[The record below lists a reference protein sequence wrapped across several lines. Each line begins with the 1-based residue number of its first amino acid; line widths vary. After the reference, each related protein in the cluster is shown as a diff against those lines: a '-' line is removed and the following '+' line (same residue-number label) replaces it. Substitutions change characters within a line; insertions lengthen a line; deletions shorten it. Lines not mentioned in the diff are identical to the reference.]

1 MMHTLLMTLATEPTA
16 PLSWY
21 EHVLNWAH
29 VKTTWDLV
37 LVSFG
42 VVAQLIF
49 LGRWLVQW
57 IASERRGESHV
68 PQMFW
73 WLSLGGATMLLIYF
87 ILRAEP
93 VGIMG
98 QLFGWV
104 VYSRNLYLI
113 NKKNGQSPAA

>member
-1 MMHTLLMTLATEPTA
+1 MVFAA
-16 PLSWY
+16 QLSWY
-21 EHVLNWAH
+21 EQVLRWAQ
-29 VKTTWDLV
+29 VETTWDLI

-73 WLSLGGATMLLIYF
+73 WLSLAGATMLLIYF
-87 ILRAEP
+87 VLRREP
-93 VGIMG
+93 VGVMG

-113 NKKNGQSPAA
+113 SRKNGWKVHMPEGPGGDYEP